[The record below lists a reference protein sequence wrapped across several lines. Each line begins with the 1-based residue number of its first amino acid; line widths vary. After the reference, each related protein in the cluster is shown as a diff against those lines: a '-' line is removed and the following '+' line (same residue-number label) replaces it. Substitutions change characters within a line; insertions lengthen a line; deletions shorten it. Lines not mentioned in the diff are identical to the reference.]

1 VDVVCALSFSLVAA
15 GQKYPEPEFS
25 NEIYYFDRDSSTLA
39 RLEKGNSKLDT
50 KIKMA
55 GFGGA
60 ESGYEIEGDKSTV
73 RLNKGKGL
81 SFVFFNGS
89 SQTSNA
95 AKDSMMKAN
104 GIDPAMLR
112 EMTEPSSMITLYL
125 AKSEK
130 DKRKVFLQ
138 KSGGANPFAS
148 HKNQSSD
155 KYTFSIKKIR
165 EGYWELVIDKTLP
178 KGEYIFTM
186 MNMGFGNMDGS
197 TLLFAFAID

>member
-1 VDVVCALSFSLVAA
+1 
-15 GQKYPEPEFS
+15 
-25 NEIYYFDRDSSTLA
+25 
-39 RLEKGNSKLDT
+39 
-50 KIKMA
+50 
-55 GFGGA
+55 
-60 ESGYEIEGDKSTV
+60 
-73 RLNKGKGL
+73 
-81 SFVFFNGS
+81 
-89 SQTSNA
+89 
-95 AKDSMMKAN
+95 MMRAN
-104 GIDPAMLR
+104 GMDPAMLR
-112 EMTEPSSMITLYL
+112 ETTEPSNMITLYL

-138 KSGGANPFAS
+138 KNGGANPFAS

-155 KYTFSIKKIR
+155 KYTFSVKKIR